1 MHNSFIKKTK
11 KGCPLSSLQHAVK
24 RKRKMA
30 LDSDNSENSEFYCTI
45 EDFSLTTAKANK
57 LVLGFL
63 VITRQPL

>member
-1 MHNSFIKKTK
+1 
-11 KGCPLSSLQHAVK
+11 
-24 RKRKMA
+24 MA